1 MLAPPTKARFIQR
14 LAFSGMLSWRYALLR
29 GWTAGSALLAG
40 LVQTFVFARVLEPDR
55 FSLFLVV
62 GALGVSMW
70 LFDLGLPKI
79 LFVGLRKRFLK
90 GQDIVPL
97 AEQATALTL
106 LYAALVG
113 AGALVCFMTA
123 PFVAKA
129 TWSGSAEF
137 ALFFLF
143 SALNLPGPLQVSGP
157 AFRSVRSP
165 GP

>member
-1 MLAPPTKARFIQR
+1 MLAPPTKGGLIQR
-14 LAFSGMLSWRYALLR
+14 LPFSGMLSWRYALLR

-90 GQDIVPL
+90 GQDISPL
-97 AEQATALTL
+97 AAQASALAL

-113 AGALVCFMTA
+113 AGALV
-123 PFVAKA
+123 
-129 TWSGSAEF
+129 
-137 ALFFLF
+137 
-143 SALNLPGPLQVSGP
+143 
-157 AFRSVRSP
+157 
-165 GP
+165 